1 VGPNLSPPYADTLL
15 HNFAAMAWCT
25 AVTGCEAPA
34 ERLGCK
40 TLPVLDMTS
49 GFTVL
54 NEGNRGVGAG
64 FGGDWA
70 VPRRPDHPADEDDYD
85 CRKPENIVQ
94 ATAQEAAAT
103 EASLMRDQMAHLES
117 MLSRRR
123 EKERMGSTK
132 KVLTHYENVLED
144 MSRVAV
150 RLVDVRPRSS
160 AIDLDCRTTSCSPRG
175 NSKSFLIPR
184 EALRRPGD
192 ADGKRG
198 SPAFTTHGPPSG
210 FRKSSP
216 PPEAKRRPAP
226 AMGTMERNPR
236 VSSKVSLPSAPVS
249 PVFHSRKPTSPRS
262 PVRPPQ
268 RQHTPDSRS
277 SVPREG
283 AIARLPSSQR
293 ERDGPS
299 MDKHASNFPSY
310 GLQSPLGPRRSE
322 LSRGLPPCR
331 PDSEGRSTD
340 AKSCKMAMTQ
350 TPPKT
355 AMGLGRPVSCGSS
368 LGGSMNSGFF
378 RGGSQTVIKRRQVVA
393 L

>member
-1 VGPNLSPPYADTLL
+1 
-15 HNFAAMAWCT
+15 M
-25 AVTGCEAPA
+25 
-34 ERLGCK
+34 
-40 TLPVLDMTS
+40 
-49 GFTVL
+49 
-54 NEGNRGVGAG
+54 
-64 FGGDWA
+64 
-70 VPRRPDHPADEDDYD
+70 PRRPDHPADEDEYD
-85 CRKPENIVQ
+85 PRKPEYVVQ

-117 MLSRRR
+117 MLARRR
-123 EKERMGSTK
+123 EKEQVGSTK
-132 KVLTHYENVLED
+132 KVLTHYENILED
-144 MSRVAV
+144 MSRVAGTVEQLGKDDV
-150 RLVDVRPRSS
+150 RLVDVRPRAS
-160 AIDLDCRTTSCSPRG
+160 AIDLDCRPTSCSPRG
-175 NSKSFLIPR
+175 AGKPFLIPK
-184 EALRRPGD
+184 EALRRPGE

-198 SPAFTTHGPPSG
+198 SPPFSTHGPASG

-249 PVFHSRKPTSPRS
+249 PGFHSRKPTSPRS
-262 PVRPPQ
+262 PVRPQ

-283 AIARLPSSQR
+283 AIARMPSSSHR

-310 GLQSPLGPRRSE
+310 GLQSPLGSRRAE
-322 LSRGLPPCR
+322 PSRGLPPCR

-340 AKSCKMAMTQ
+340 AKSSKASMIQ
-350 TPPKT
+350 SPPRS
-355 AMGLGRPVSCGSS
+355 AIGLGRPVSCA
-368 LGGSMNSGFF
+368 LAGSMNSGFF